1 MRMMRAIKQGQ
12 WAILL
17 WPYLLTTSIPLDCR
31 DEQGGLSRCPSISQE
46 KLLDRVIQH
55 AELIYRVSEESC
67 SLFEE
72 MFIPF
77 PLQLQRNQAGYPCIT
92 KALPIPSS
100 KSEIQQISDKWLLHS
115 VLMLV
120 QSWIEPLVYLQTT
133 LNRYDGVPDMLLNK
147 TKWVSDKLMSLEQGV
162 VVLIKKMLDEGL
174 MTTTYSEQGLFQDD
188 GQPEMLEYVM
198 RDYTL
203 LSCFKKDAH
212 KMEILLK
219 LLKCRQNDIHSCA

>member
-1 MRMMRAIKQGQ
+1 MCMMAVLQHGV
-12 WAILL
+12 WALLL
-17 WPYLLTTSIPLDCR
+17 WPYLLTGSFPLDCR
-31 DEQGGLSRCPSISQE
+31 EDHGGFSRCPSISQE

-72 MFIPF
+72 MFVPF
-77 PLQLQRNQAGYPCIT
+77 PLQLQRNQAGYACIT

-120 QSWIEPLVYLQTT
+120 QSWIEPLVYLQAT
-133 LNRYDGVPDMLLNK
+133 LDRYDGAPDMLLNK
-147 TKWVSDKLMSLEQGV
+147 TKWVSEKLISLEQGV
-162 VVLIKKMLDEGL
+162 VVLIKKMLNEG
-174 MTTTYSEQGLFQDD
+174 MTTTAYSDPGLLQYDV
-188 GQPEMLEYVM
+188 QPEMLESVM

-219 LLKCRQNDIHSCA
+219 LLKCRQTDTYNCA

>member
-1 MRMMRAIKQGQ
+1 MHMVTVMQRGI
-12 WAILL
+12 WAALL
-17 WPYLLTTSIPLDCR
+17 WPYLITGSIPLDCR
-31 DEQGGLSRCPSISQE
+31 EEPGSLSRCLSISQE

-77 PLQLQRNQAGYPCIT
+77 PLQLQRNQAGFACIT
-92 KALPIPSS
+92 NALPIPSS
-100 KSEIQQISDKWLLHS
+100 RSEIQLISDKWLLHS

-120 QSWIEPLVYLQTT
+120 QSWLEPLVYLQTS
-133 LNRYDGVPDMLLNK
+133 LNHYDAAPDVLLNK
-147 TKWVSDKLMSLEQGV
+147 TKWVSEKLISLEQGV
-162 VVLIKKMLDEGL
+162 VVLIKKMLDEG
-174 MTTTYSEQGLFQDD
+174 MTANHSEQGLFQYDV
-188 GQPEMLEYVM
+188 QPDMLESVM

-212 KMEILLK
+212 KMETFLK
-219 LLKCRQNDIHSCA
+219 LLKCRQTDKYNCA

>member
-1 MRMMRAIKQGQ
+1 MCLSSVKHRAV
-12 WAILL
+12 WAVLL
-17 WPYLLTTSIPLDCR
+17 WPYLLTVSIPLDCKE
-31 DEQGGLSRCPSISQE
+31 EQGSLSRCPSISQE

-67 SLFEE
+67 SLFED
-72 MFIPF
+72 MFVPF
-77 PLQLQRNQAGYPCIT
+77 PLRLQRNQVGYACIT

-133 LNRYDGVPDMLLNK
+133 LDRYDDAPDMLLNK
-147 TKWVSDKLMSLEQGV
+147 TKWVSEKLISLEQGV
-162 VVLIKKMLDEGL
+162 VVLIKKMLDEGML
-174 MTTTYSEQGLFQDD
+174 TTTSSEQGLFQYDV
-188 GQPEMLEYVM
+188 QPEMLDSVM

-212 KMEILLK
+212 KMETFLK
-219 LLKCRQNDIHSCA
+219 LLKCRQTDKYNCA

>member
-1 MRMMRAIKQGQ
+1 M
-12 WAILL
+12 
-17 WPYLLTTSIPLDCR
+17 PLDCR
-31 DEQGGLSRCPSISQE
+31 EDNGNLSRCPTISQE

-72 MFIPF
+72 MFVPF
-77 PLQLQRNQAGYPCIT
+77 PLQLQRNQAGYVCIT
-92 KALPIPSS
+92 KALAIPSS
-100 KSEIQQISDKWLLHS
+100 KSEIQQISDEWLLHS

-133 LNRYDGVPDMLLNK
+133 LDRYDGAPDMLLNK
-147 TKWVSDKLMSLEQGV
+147 TKWVSEKLISLEQGV
-162 VVLIKKMLDEGL
+162 VVLIKKMLDEE
-174 MTTTYSEQGLFQDD
+174 MTTTAYNEQSLFQDD
-188 GQPEMLEYVM
+188 AQPDMMESVM

-219 LLKCRQNDIHSCA
+219 LLKCRQNDIYSCA